1 LADIKSIGKPVT
13 RIEGPL
19 KVTGKAKFAAD
30 ISLPNMLWGKVLRSP
45 FPHAKI
51 IRIDTQKA
59 KELIGVRAIITGR
72 EFPHYIGRW
81 KRDLPVLAIDKVRF
95 IGERVAAV
103 AADTVEIA
111 EEALSLIEIEYA
123 ELPSVFKQM
132 DAIKPGC
139 PLVHDN
145 PHSYEN
151 SYNNPEAPD
160 LPNLCAYS
168 KSGYGNFEK
177 SILKADKIF
186 ENTFITSHE
195 HQGYIEPHA
204 CVAWVR
210 PSGKSD
216 IWASNKSPWIM
227 RMQLATALGIDPE
240 TIRANMVNVG
250 GDFGGKGSPMDMP
263 VAYLLSRESGN
274 PVKMVM
280 TYTEE
285 LLAGNPRHATEI
297 KVTTGVNNNGQL
309 IAMKVEAFLN
319 SGAYG
324 AFKPS
329 GHIDLHGIHQ
339 AGNCYRFSAVE
350 IHSYMIYTNT
360 VPQGHMRSPGAPQVT
375 FAIESQLDIISNELN
390 LNPATFRLNNI
401 VQENDEQI
409 KNLGIQNVRAKQTLE
424 KALEAAKWYSKSL
437 PNVGRGIAMYE
448 RMPGAFGESAIR
460 LTLKESGHITIHT
473 GISDP
478 GQGSLTIL
486 QQIVADVLKI
496 ELQFIHVKPGS
507 TDLFDLE
514 SGVGGSR
521 TTNVTGH
528 AAFKAAIALNKKI
541 ETILKDSL
549 GKSYQT
555 KEANF
560 HKLAKLAL
568 QSECKP
574 IEVSVN
580 HVPVAPNVT
589 SYTAQIA
596 EVLVD
601 PQTGKIKVERFITA
615 HDVGTIIN
623 PVGHQG
629 QIEGGVIQ
637 GLGHALMEEL
647 LIEDGK
653 PLTLHMGDY
662 KIPNIKDIP
671 KLVTVLLEEPVGVGP
686 YNVKSIGEGS
696 NVAPP
701 AAIANAVADAVGIRI
716 FSLPITSEKVWATLN
731 DTEDPTKSI

>member
-1 LADIKSIGKPVT
+1 
-13 RIEGPL
+13 
-19 KVTGKAKFAAD
+19 
-30 ISLPNMLWGKVLRSP
+30 MLWGRVLRSP

-51 IRIDTQKA
+51 ISINTQKA
-59 KELIGVRAIITGR
+59 KELTGVHAVITGK

-111 EEALSLIEIEYA
+111 EEALSLIEVEYQ
-123 ELPSVFKQM
+123 ELPSVFNQM
-132 DAIKPGC
+132 EAIESGA
-139 PLVHDN
+139 PLVHEN

-160 LPNLCAYS
+160 LPNLSAYS
-168 KSGYGNFEK
+168 KSGYGDFAK
-177 SILKADKIF
+177 SNLKADKVF
-186 ENTFITSHE
+186 EHSFITNHE

-216 IWASNKSPWIM
+216 VWASNKSPWMM
-227 RMQLATALGIDPE
+227 RTQLATSLGIDPK

-297 KVTTGVNNNGQL
+297 TVTTGIDNDGKL

-339 AGNCYRFSAVE
+339 AGSCYKFSAVE

-375 FAIESQLDIISNELN
+375 FAVESQLDIISNEIN
-390 LNPATFRLNNI
+390 LNPATFRLKNI

-409 KNLGIQNVRAKQTLE
+409 KNLGIQNIRAKKTLE
-424 KALEAAKWYSKSL
+424 KALEAANWNSESL

-460 LTLKESGHITIHT
+460 LTLEKSGHITIHT

-486 QQIVADVLKI
+486 QQIVADVLGI
-496 ELQFIHVKPGS
+496 ELQFVHVKPGS
-507 TDLFDLE
+507 TDLFELE

-521 TTNVTGH
+521 TTNVTGE
-528 AAFKAAIALNKKI
+528 AAFKAATALNEKI
-541 ETILKDSL
+541 EGILNDSL

-555 KEANF
+555 QESNF
-560 HKLAKLAL
+560 QKLAKLAL
-568 QSECKP
+568 QCEDKP
-574 IEVSVN
+574 IEVSVK
-580 HVPVAPNVT
+580 HAPSAPNVT

-596 EVLVD
+596 EVRVD
-601 PQTGKIKVERFITA
+601 PQTGEIKVERFITA

-637 GLGHALMEEL
+637 GLGYALMEEIP
-647 LIEDGK
+647 IEDGK

-671 KLVTVLLEEPVGVGP
+671 KLITVLLEEPDGVGP
-686 YNVKSIGEGS
+686 YKVKSIGEGS

-716 FSLPITSEKVWATLN
+716 FSLPITGEKVWTGLH
-731 DTEDPTKSI
+731 DI